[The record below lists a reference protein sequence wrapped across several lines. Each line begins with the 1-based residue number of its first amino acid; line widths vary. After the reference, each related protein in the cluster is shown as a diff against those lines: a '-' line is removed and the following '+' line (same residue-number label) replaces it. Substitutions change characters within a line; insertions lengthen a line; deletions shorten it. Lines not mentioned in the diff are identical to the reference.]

1 MKKFLPLFLGLVTV
15 VFMAMTLSCE
25 SGIPIDF
32 GQRVEDSITRN
43 DEYTSWNDGS
53 FYKRYEIKLQ
63 AGATYLVSF
72 WTEDW
77 CVLTAGRKSDLPGDG
92 DISIGPADVQGDRYE
107 EYYTFDR
114 SGTWYF
120 FVYVREGLIE
130 PGEEQDFWFEI
141 APY

>member
-1 MKKFLPLFLGLVTV
+1 MKKLLPLFLGLLTV
-15 VFMAMTLSCE
+15 FFMAMTSSCE
-25 SGIPIDF
+25 HGIPIEF
-32 GQRVEDSITRN
+32 GQRVDSSISRN
-43 DEYTSWNDGS
+43 DEYTGWNDGS
-53 FYKRYEIKLQ
+53 FYKRYEIRLQ

-77 CVLTAGRKSDLPGDG
+77 CVLTAETDPDLSGNL
-92 DISIGPADVQGDRYE
+92 DISIGPADVKGDNYE

-120 FVYVREGLIE
+120 FVYVREGNIE
-130 PGEEQDFWFEI
+130 PGENQEFWFEI